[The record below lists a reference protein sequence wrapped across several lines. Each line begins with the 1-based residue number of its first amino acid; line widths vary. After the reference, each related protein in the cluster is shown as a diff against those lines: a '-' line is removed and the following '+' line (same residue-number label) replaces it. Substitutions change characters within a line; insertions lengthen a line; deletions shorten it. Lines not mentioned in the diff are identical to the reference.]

1 MAAGRETRQRLI
13 VELTADN
20 VDQAR
25 SAIREAAEDQ
35 DRLAT
40 ALSSVTTQQRQA
52 EAARD
57 RERQQL
63 GILRSEQREREAAL
77 RAEGVAQREI
87 RQRTLSYTRAIAAQ
101 ERAVERAT
109 GAAREARR
117 ATQAQTGEVRE
128 LDQATRRA
136 TQALTAYE
144 RRVDRV
150 RAAESQR
157 AGLRELGAELGG
169 RFGLALPAGAGGVAL
184 AGAGIGLAAGGG
196 FLAFQ
201 QTNVLQ
207 EQLRELQEGARRS
220 GLGTTE
226 FARQAAVIRRLGIQ
240 DVSGFTADIFR
251 DVRENIGLLELESAE
266 GRGARLE
273 AAQRIG
279 LNVGSL
285 AGLGTLEQVELVMR
299 RIASSGLNVSIQQ
312 ETLAALFGG
321 ADERAQEFFNALDRS
336 GQSLEELRIGSQDA
350 AFTNQRQIDQVE
362 ELTRLEA
369 ELGQEFDNLR
379 LQALGPLL
387 PVMTDVTRALA
398 DFASFLSDLADP
410 AGAAERR
417 AEQLRRLRREGQE
430 QQAFALGFLIP
441 EELTGLRPGAQRSD
455 ADVARAREIAAI
467 QREQFGS
474 DLVLGVGGGFADSA
488 NILLSPFTALIDHF
502 QQHGLAGFGPGFGRV
517 LGRGISDSVGGALG
531 TALGRGVSDQQPA
544 VTNDNRQITN
554 NITVG
559 SAAEAAVIAG
569 GGEAPPLYPAGLGN

>member
-1 MAAGRETRQRLI
+1 MATARETRQRLI

-25 SAIREAAEDQ
+25 DAIREAAEDQ
-35 DRLAT
+35 DRLAA
-40 ALSSVTTQQRQA
+40 ALSGVTTAQRQA
-52 EAARD
+52 ESARD

-63 GILRSEQREREAAL
+63 GILQSEQRERIAAL
-77 RAEGVAQREI
+77 RAEGLTLEQARE
-87 RQRTLSYTRAIAAQ
+87 RTLDYTRAIGIQ
-101 ERAVERAT
+101 ERVVERST
-109 GAAREARR
+109 LAAREARR
-117 ATQAQTGEVRE
+117 ETQAQAQEYRE
-128 LDQATRRA
+128 LNQAVR
-136 TQALTAYE
+136 QAESGLRDYE

-150 RAAESQR
+150 RATESQR

-169 RFGLALPAGAGGVAL
+169 RFGLGGLALPTGGVAL
-184 AGAGIGLAAGGG
+184 AGAGIGLGAGAG

-336 GQSLEELRIGSQDA
+336 GQSLDELRLGTQDA

-379 LQALGPLL
+379 LQVLGPLL
-387 PVMTDVTRALA
+387 PVITRAT
-398 DFASFLSDLADP
+398 
-410 AGAAERR
+410 R
-417 AEQLRRLRREGQE
+417 
-430 QQAFALGFLIP
+430 
-441 EELTGLRPGAQRSD
+441 
-455 ADVARAREIAAI
+455 
-467 QREQFGS
+467 
-474 DLVLGVGGGFADSA
+474 
-488 NILLSPFTALIDHF
+488 
-502 QQHGLAGFGPGFGRV
+502 GLAGFADFLGNITGADAAARVRGQRADLDVQQEFLGLGLVPGDPGVTPAVARQRQQLDRDSFAVDFLHNAGLLRQRLGAYAE
-517 LGRGISDSVGGALG
+517 LGR
-531 TALGRGVSDQQPA
+531 TALDDLLDPTLPLHQRFGDTATTFRRLFPGGLFTDRQLPSEAA